1 MKRMIKPVVAVAL
14 ILLISLAM
22 FTSCDPEVKLDK
34 EALDFFWLEFK
45 GAAIN
50 KVVRPG
56 IAAVDMKEN
65 GNITVVFPANVEP
78 LDVQEAAK
86 KLFGALSEIV
96 DKESAELTLYS
107 PETETFKLK
116 DGETVVTNVAKHL
129 LANLDEGSVSD
140 FLENGNVSSKYLAE
154 FKYFG
159 RELKL
164 EGTLKFDVMDTK

>member
-78 LDVQEAAK
+78 SDVQEAAEE
-86 KLFGALSEIV
+86 LFTALKDIV
-96 DKESAELTLYS
+96 DDGEGTLTLYA
-107 PETETFKLK
+107 PEKKTFTLS
-116 DGETVVTNVAKHL
+116 DANVVEEVARHL
-129 LANLDEGSVSD
+129 LDNLDEASVD
-140 FLENGNVSSKYLAE
+140 NFLTSGNVSSKYLAE
-154 FKYFG
+154 FKYYG

-164 EGTLKFDVMDTK
+164 EGTLKFDVTDPK